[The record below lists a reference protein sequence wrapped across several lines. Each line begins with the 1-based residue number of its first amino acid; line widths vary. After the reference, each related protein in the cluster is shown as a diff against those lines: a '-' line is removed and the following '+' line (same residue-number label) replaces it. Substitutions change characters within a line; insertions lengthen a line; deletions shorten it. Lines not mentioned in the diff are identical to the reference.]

1 MLALLEQVNGTD
13 SRGDDVTNDVV
24 RTWSS
29 AGTIWKT
36 AEMTVDASVHRSL
49 AVEANNSTWDFL
61 SRPPEQLSPEEIEE
75 MTRRA
80 YAAAYHWQRAEG
92 TTPANAARA
101 DWLLSRVWVVRGEG
115 AMALGHAQR
124 CMATCESASLADF
137 DLAYAH
143 ESLARAHACLGDFD
157 SARHHRDVAA
167 NVPVVDPEDKR
178 IVDSDL
184 TSGPWFGLS

>member
-1 MLALLEQVNGTD
+1 
-13 SRGDDVTNDVV
+13 
-24 RTWSS
+24 
-29 AGTIWKT
+29 
-36 AEMTVDASVHRSL
+36 
-49 AVEANNSTWDFL
+49 
-61 SRPPEQLSPEEIEE
+61 

-124 CMATCESASLADF
+124 CLAKCESASLADF